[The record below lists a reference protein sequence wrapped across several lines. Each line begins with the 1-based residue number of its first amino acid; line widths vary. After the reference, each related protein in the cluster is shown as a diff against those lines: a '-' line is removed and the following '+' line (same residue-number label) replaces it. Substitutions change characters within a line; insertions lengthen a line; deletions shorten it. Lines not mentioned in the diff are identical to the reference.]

1 MRKTWMI
8 GLAGLA
14 VAACGSGDAPE
25 TEAAAPDEAETAT
38 ESAGETAAAE
48 STGVTSVELHKL
60 DCGTIDIS
68 NLDDFSSTGEWQG
81 ITDTFTD
88 SCWLIRHPD
97 GDMIWD
103 TGVPGMLAGQP
114 AFTQDIYTV
123 SLNETLSAQLRYKG
137 IEPSDIDYVSI
148 SHSHFDHVG
157 QIDQVSGATWLV
169 PQPEHDF
176 MFPDNAEGETEAA
189 TQFSAFAQMEMVPFT
204 GEYDVFGDGSVIIFP
219 TPGHTPGHTSLQ
231 VMLEETG
238 PVLLTGDLYHREESR
253 AGRHVPRFNTDEAAT
268 LASMDEFEARAQHLG
283 AMVIIQHEP
292 QDIDPLQGI
301 IR

>member
-1 MRKTWMI
+1 MI
-8 GLAGLA
+8 GLAGLV
-14 VAACGSGDAPE
+14 VAACGGGGGPE

-38 ESAGETAAAE
+38 ETGGETAASE
-48 STGVTSVELHKL
+48 STGVESVELHKL
-60 DCGTIDIS
+60 DCGTIGVS
-68 NLDDFSSTGEWQG
+68 NLDDFSSTGEWAG
-81 ITDTFTD
+81 LSDTFTD
-88 SCWLIRHPD
+88 TCWLIRHPD
-97 GDMIWD
+97 GDMVWD
-103 TGVPGMLAGQP
+103 TGVPGMMAGQP
-114 AFTQDIYTV
+114 AMTQDIYTV
-123 SLNETLSAQLRYKG
+123 SLAATLSAQLREKG
-137 IEPSDIDYVSI
+137 IEPSDIDYVAV

-169 PQPEHDF
+169 PEVEHDF
-176 MFPDNAEGETEAA
+176 MFPDNTEGETEAA

-238 PVLLTGDLYHREESR
+238 PVLLTGDLYHRDESR
-253 AGRHVPRFNTDEAAT
+253 SERHVPRFNTDEAAT

-292 QDIDPLQGI
+292 DDVDPLPDVMK
-301 IR
+301 

>member
-25 TEAAAPDEAETAT
+25 TEAA

-103 TGVPGMLAGQP
+103 TYNDMIQINA
-114 AFTQDIYTV
+114 IY
-123 SLNETLSAQLRYKG
+123 A
-137 IEPSDIDYVSI
+137 
-148 SHSHFDHVG
+148 
-157 QIDQVSGATWLV
+157 
-169 PQPEHDF
+169 
-176 MFPDNAEGETEAA
+176 
-189 TQFSAFAQMEMVPFT
+189 
-204 GEYDVFGDGSVIIFP
+204 
-219 TPGHTPGHTSLQ
+219 
-231 VMLEETG
+231 
-238 PVLLTGDLYHREESR
+238 
-253 AGRHVPRFNTDEAAT
+253 
-268 LASMDEFEARAQHLG
+268 
-283 AMVIIQHEP
+283 
-292 QDIDPLQGI
+292 
-301 IR
+301 